1 MTARETSVRQPNWNG
16 IEHFGTLD
24 RQTSAWSL
32 AAHRWTPD
40 QLAMKAQLDGER
52 RQERQIA
59 ESTARLVAR
68 LVAAKWRE
76 DRC

>member
-1 MTARETSVRQPNWNG
+1 MSYAAETYRRAWDG

-24 RQTSAWSL
+24 REIL
-32 AAHRWTPD
+32 ASWTYSERWTEAQRD
-40 QLAMKAQLDGER
+40 LKAEIDGER

-68 LVAAKWRE
+68 LVAA
-76 DRC
+76 RCSEG